1 MIELD
6 RAQARLQN
14 IRSVQPI
21 LSALHTISLGSW
33 QAALNR
39 QSRVQRYMERL
50 ETLLPVVAAHV
61 PFPHPLFPLRI
72 PRHEPA
78 VRRSGQ
84 ARGGEARRG
93 SVASTGEVKTVALVI
108 GSERG
113 LCGRFNTAV
122 VERAEAHLTGQKDDV
137 ELMALG
143 GRVRRV
149 LERHGRQVAWSGSLS
164 ITALPPFELA
174 SHLSHRWLTRYEAR
188 ELDAVDLIYNAYRGM
203 GSYEPVV
210 MRLIPP
216 SPPLSPP
223 QAGGMKGEEIPTIIE
238 TDPLSLYTHVIEQW
252 TATRLY
258 ELLLESA
265 AAEHSARYELMGSA
279 TQNTD
284 RLVAELTLAIQTA
297 RQQAITQ
304 EMQELAAGA
313 GMIGMRNR

>member
-1 MIELD
+1 VIELE
-6 RAQARLQN
+6 RAQTRLEN

-39 QSRVQRYMERL
+39 RGRVRQYTERL
-50 ETLLPVVAAHV
+50 ETLLPLVAAHL
-61 PFPHPLFPLRI
+61 PSPPLHPP
-72 PRHEPA
+72 PE
-78 VRRSGQ
+78 GED
-84 ARGGEARRG
+84 RGGG
-93 SVASTGEVKTVALVI
+93 IVALVI

-113 LCGRFNTAV
+113 LCGRFNVTV
-122 VERAEAHLTGQKDDV
+122 VERVEAYLAEQTNDV

-143 GRVRRV
+143 NRVRRI
-149 LERHGRQVAWSGSLS
+149 LERRDHPLTWSGALS

-174 SHLSHRWLTRYEAR
+174 RTLSCRWLARYEAHQV
-188 ELDAVDLIYNAYRGM
+188 DAVDLVYNAYRGL
-203 GSYEPVV
+203 GSYEPTVT
-210 MRLIPP
+210 RLIPP
-216 SPPLSPP
+216 APPLSPP
-223 QAGGMKGEEIPTIIE
+223 GTGGMKEERGIPVIVE
-238 TDPLSLYTHVIEQW
+238 TDPLSLYARVIKQL

-265 AAEHSARYELMGSA
+265 TAEHATRYELMGAA

-284 RLVAELTLAIQTA
+284 RLIAELTQAIQTA

-313 GMIGMRNR
+313 GMIGPRNH